1 MEVQENRKALKIIV
15 AVESEMQLLD
25 LLIKYDKYLEKRRKT
40 EVKLENSDLF

>member
-25 LLIKYDKYLEKRRKT
+25 LLIKYDKCLEKRRKL
-40 EVKLENSDLF
+40 EVKLENFDLF